1 MENNKETAYKG
12 FVLNGFLALI
22 LVIALIA
29 AIVFPIK
36 DEQEVAEHE

>member
-22 LVIALIA
+22 LALALIA
-29 AIVFPIK
+29 VAI
-36 DEQEVAEHE
+36 